1 MAKAKIK
8 VPLIDNDVLV
18 PEVTITGR
26 YPTLTRVK
34 SGLFSLDYALSHEG
48 NLGVPLRVIME
59 LYGYTNVG
67 KSTLAYY
74 LAGKIASEMGGSIT
88 NADLEMNDVAY
99 IPYAVASSGYK
110 GNVRMVDITDDKGK
124 IKTHEDVLMVMAKDL
139 LKETVSATIWDSI
152 GATQSMAQQAVLTDP
167 KATFGEAFM
176 GKRAKLVGDV
186 AGALRTALIA
196 KDTPSIAIAINHV
209 HQVIGGRG
217 HITPGGER
225 LKYLAGT
232 RIMMWSTEAFYEND
246 DDPTSPAL
254 GFRVSGQVEKLR
266 FGGRGRKFQF
276 YIVPGYGVHAGVTAM
291 FDAFDLTARLDT
303 LKKKGKIREDAAPYM
318 TAERGARIKLDDKNL
333 GFLKKDLLEYAAGGK
348 RRKFYPF
355 QDVMSRFVEDVE
367 KGFINL
373 EETEGDED
381 AIQPSPVG
389 SETTESR

>member
-1 MAKAKIK
+1 MTKSKANLDVAE
-8 VPLIDNDVLV
+8 VPQ
-18 PEVTITGR
+18 VTISGR
-26 YPTLTRVK
+26 YPTRARVK

-48 NLGVPLRVIME
+48 NLGIPLRVIME

-74 LAGKIASEMGGSIT
+74 LAGKVAAEMGGSIT
-88 NADLEMNDVAY
+88 DADLEMNDVAY
-99 IPYAVASSGYK
+99 IPYAVSAGGYK
-110 GNVRMVDITDDKGK
+110 GNVRMIDVTDEKGK
-124 IKTHEDVLMVMAKDL
+124 IKTHEDILMVMAKDL
-139 LKETVSATIWDSI
+139 LKESVSVTIWDSV

-186 AGALRTALIA
+186 ASALRTALIS
-196 KDTPSIAIAINHV
+196 KETPSAAIAINHV
-209 HQVIGGRG
+209 HSNIGGRG

-232 RIMMWSTEAFYEND
+232 RIMMWSQSAFYEND

-254 GFRVSGQVEKLR
+254 GFLVSGQIEKLR

-291 FDAFDLTARLDT
+291 FDAFDLTARL
-303 LKKKGKIREDAAPYM
+303 KKTKIDVPYM
-318 TAERGARIKLDDKNL
+318 SAERKNRVLLDGKSL
-333 GFLKKDLLEYAAGGK
+333 GFLKRDLLEYAAEGK

-355 QDVMSRFVEDVE
+355 EEVMSRFASDVE
-367 KGFINL
+367 KGLIDL
-373 EETEGDED
+373 EEMEKED

-389 SETTESR
+389 DEATED

>member
-1 MAKAKIK
+1 MKADIAF
-8 VPLIDNDVLV
+8 V
-18 PEVTITGR
+18 PEVTVTGR

-34 SGLFSLDYALSHEG
+34 TGLFSLDYALSKDG
-48 NLGVPLRVIME
+48 NLGIPLRVISE

-74 LAGKIASEMGGSIT
+74 IAGKVASEMGGSIT
-88 NADLEMNDVAY
+88 DADLEMNDVAY
-99 IPYAVASSGYK
+99 IPYAVGMGGYK
-110 GNVRMVDITDDKGK
+110 GKVRMIDITDDKGR
-124 IKTHEDVLMVMAKDL
+124 IMTHEDILMVMAKDL
-139 LKETVSATIWDSI
+139 YKESVAAVIWDSV

-186 AGALRTALIA
+186 VSALRTGLIS
-196 KDTPSIAIAINHV
+196 KELPSIAIAINHV

-225 LKYLAGT
+225 LKYLAGV
-232 RIMMWSTEAFYEND
+232 RIMMWSAEAFYQDD

-276 YIVPGYGVHAGVTAM
+276 YIVPGFGVHSGVTAM
-291 FDAFDLTARLDT
+291 FDAFDLTAK
-303 LKKKGKIREDAAPYM
+303 LKKAKIDVPYM
-318 TAERGARIKLDDKNL
+318 SAERGARVKLDGKNL
-333 GFLKKDLLEYAAGGK
+333 GFLKRDLLEYAAEGK

-355 QDVMSRFVEDVE
+355 EEIMAHFSSDIE
-367 KGFINL
+367 KGLIA
-373 EETEGDED
+373 EEALKEIEGDYED
-381 AIQPSPVG
+381 IEGKS
-389 SETTESR
+389 